1 MSNHNVVVMPMH
13 FCFVSVVTSSI
24 WYDQMSRIEFAWQE
38 EKNIYIRQCHAYF
51 GYACNWRKEWFFFDE
66 KKSTS

>member
-1 MSNHNVVVMPMH
+1 MSNHNVVVMPIH

-24 WYDQMSRIEFAWQE
+24 WYDQMSCIEFVWQE

-51 GYACNWRKEWFFFDE
+51 GYGM
-66 KKSTS
+66 